1 MVDGAVLQLM
11 EAQEEIIRLQAD
23 AIHELF
29 MTLAQYMCAEE
40 LDAMPAVKKIN
51 RAAELKAENS
61 L

>member
-29 MTLAQYMCAEE
+29 MALAQYMCAEE

>member
-11 EAQEEIIRLQAD
+11 EAQEEIIRLQTD

-29 MTLAQYMCAEE
+29 MALTQYMCAEE